1 MNAIKS
7 SLIIAL
13 AAAGTALGNAQ
24 TLDLADFV
32 LSQSRPSGIPDTQPA
47 LDGRYYYQQSAD
59 GTQILKLDYATGE
72 RSTAVLEPQSLASE
86 GTAAWEGYK
95 MSADESKILLWK
107 DVHMIY
113 RHSFSA
119 DYYVYDTKRQ
129 RLSKLS
135 DAGGEEIATFSPDAR
150 RVAYVKDNNIY
161 IKNLDNGQTATVT
174 TDGVKNHVING
185 VPDWVY
191 QEEFG
196 ILNAMAWSPDSR
208 TLAFL
213 RFDESQVPMYSMTL
227 YQGTCSPNDDYELYP
242 GRYDYKYP
250 VAGEKNSVVSV
261 MAYDVETARLGQLAV
276 PVAPDDYIPH
286 IAYARDNTKL
296 MVSTLNRLQNDFH
309 IYAVNPASNEVK
321 EAYHE
326 TSDYW
331 IDSEM
336 ANQVAY
342 YDHWFVIPSN
352 KSGHM
357 QLYWCEIDGSK
368 QLQFTHGNED
378 VTSYYGYDEKRQR
391 FYYQTT
397 AGPLNRQVKFIDKD
411 GREHALTKPEG
422 TSSVRFGSDY
432 SYYLLTY
439 SDAHTPTQYSIGNA
453 AGKKVRNLET
463 NSDYA
468 LKYTQKAV
476 PKREFFSFIKN
487 GVTLNGFMLKPADF
501 DPAKKYPVIMVQYSG
516 PGSQLVLNRWAL
528 DWEEYAAMQGYIVA
542 CVDGRGTGGRGWDF
556 EHVVY
561 QRLGHYECIDQ
572 IAASDYMASLPYVDK
587 DRIGMWGWSY
597 GGFMTLMAMSTPGN
611 HYKCGVAI
619 APVTSWKYYDTIYT
633 ERYMRTPQLNPE
645 GYKSGSP
652 LEATDKLKGR
662 VLIMFGSADD
672 NVHIVNEM
680 QYISKLESENVDF
693 DMHVWTNMN
702 HSINGCDVRLPLY
715 RKVMNFFDQ
724 NLKK

>member
-32 LSQSRPSGIPDTQPA
+32 LSQSRPSGIPATQPA

-227 YQGTCSPNDDYELYP
+227 YQGTCSPNDDYEL
-242 GRYDYKYP
+242 
-250 VAGEKNSVVSV
+250 
-261 MAYDVETARLGQLAV
+261 
-276 PVAPDDYIPH
+276 
-286 IAYARDNTKL
+286 
-296 MVSTLNRLQNDFH
+296 
-309 IYAVNPASNEVK
+309 
-321 EAYHE
+321 
-326 TSDYW
+326 
-331 IDSEM
+331 
-336 ANQVAY
+336 
-342 YDHWFVIPSN
+342 
-352 KSGHM
+352 
-357 QLYWCEIDGSK
+357 
-368 QLQFTHGNED
+368 
-378 VTSYYGYDEKRQR
+378 
-391 FYYQTT
+391 
-397 AGPLNRQVKFIDKD
+397 
-411 GREHALTKPEG
+411 
-422 TSSVRFGSDY
+422 
-432 SYYLLTY
+432 
-439 SDAHTPTQYSIGNA
+439 
-453 AGKKVRNLET
+453 
-463 NSDYA
+463 
-468 LKYTQKAV
+468 
-476 PKREFFSFIKN
+476 
-487 GVTLNGFMLKPADF
+487 
-501 DPAKKYPVIMVQYSG
+501 
-516 PGSQLVLNRWAL
+516 
-528 DWEEYAAMQGYIVA
+528 
-542 CVDGRGTGGRGWDF
+542 
-556 EHVVY
+556 
-561 QRLGHYECIDQ
+561 
-572 IAASDYMASLPYVDK
+572 
-587 DRIGMWGWSY
+587 
-597 GGFMTLMAMSTPGN
+597 
-611 HYKCGVAI
+611 
-619 APVTSWKYYDTIYT
+619 
-633 ERYMRTPQLNPE
+633 
-645 GYKSGSP
+645 
-652 LEATDKLKGR
+652 
-662 VLIMFGSADD
+662 
-672 NVHIVNEM
+672 
-680 QYISKLESENVDF
+680 
-693 DMHVWTNMN
+693 
-702 HSINGCDVRLPLY
+702 
-715 RKVMNFFDQ
+715 
-724 NLKK
+724 